1 MSIPVARKQ
10 EDSFWS
16 GRALVSAGSTRRGYD
31 HSSAR
36 GVAISCRPIA
46 ALRRTIS
53 NLMDNAIK

>member
-1 MSIPVARKQ
+1 MDVGVTGRQFLVRAR
-10 EDSFWS
+10 
-16 GRALVSAGSTRRGYD
+16 AGLGGVCQKGYD

-53 NLMDNAIK
+53 NLVDNAIK